1 MAKSF
6 KVQFNPT
13 FKSAVKIPRIGG
25 EPLNV
30 TFEFKVLDRVTLA
43 KTFDK
48 WKADNRA
55 LMEEA
60 AKREL
65 EGEGFT
71 LLEWTDR
78 EIPLQV
84 AQVKDIVVG
93 WGFDDE
99 FNDENIEALLT
110 TSVSVCDVIME
121 VYNEAFTRARSGN

>member
-6 KVQFNPT
+6 KIKMNPT

-25 EPLNV
+25 EPLDV
-30 TFEFKVLDRVTLA
+30 TFEFKALDRVSLA

-48 WKADNRA
+48 WKSESIA

-65 EGEGFT
+65 DGEGFT
-71 LLEWTDR
+71 LVEWTDR

-84 AQVKDIVVG
+84 KQIKDIVVG

-99 FNDENIEALLT
+99 FSDENIEELLT
-110 TSVSVCDVIME
+110 TSVSVTEAILE
-121 VYNEAFTRARSGN
+121 VYNDAYTRARQGN